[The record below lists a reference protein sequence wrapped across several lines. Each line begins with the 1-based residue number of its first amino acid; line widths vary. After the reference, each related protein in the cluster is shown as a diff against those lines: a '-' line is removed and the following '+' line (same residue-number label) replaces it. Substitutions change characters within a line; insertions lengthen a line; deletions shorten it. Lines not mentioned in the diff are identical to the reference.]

1 MAIGRFCAAALLV
14 AAASMH
20 NADAWSQG
28 YPARPVR
35 YLVPDAA
42 GSGSDT
48 IARIVTMG
56 LSPAM
61 GQQAVVDNR
70 PGATGTIGA
79 DLAAKAPAEGYTVLQ
94 ISSALAAA
102 MSIYRNLPFDLVR
115 DFEPV
120 TQLAEAPQVVVVH
133 PPVPVKSMM
142 ELANLAKSNPGA
154 LKYGSAG
161 SGSSTHLAAELFK
174 AHSGVDMLHVPY
186 RGGGPAITAVLS
198 GETQVYFAPVAA
210 SLPHIKLGRLRAL
223 AVTTSKRVPLMPDL
237 VTVAEAGFPGY
248 EAAQWY
254 GILVPAKTPG
264 AIIAA
269 IHEETVVALNTPSVN
284 KRLTDAGY
292 IIVGSPPAAFK
303 SHLKSEVDRLGALI
317 RKLGLKGN

>member
-1 MAIGRFCAAALLV
+1 MPISRFCAAALLL
-14 AAASMH
+14 AAAVTH

-28 YPARPVR
+28 YPTKPVR
-35 YLVPDAA
+35 YLVADAA

-48 IARIVTMG
+48 IARIVTAG
-56 LSPAM
+56 LTPAF

-70 PGATGTIGA
+70 PGATSTIGA
-79 DLAAKAPAEGYTVLQ
+79 DIVAKAPADGYTILQ

-120 TQLAEAPQVVVVH
+120 TQLAAAPQVVVVY
-133 PPVPVKSMM
+133 PSVPVKSMT
-142 ELANLAKSNPGA
+142 ELANLAKSKPDA

-174 AHSGVDMLHVPY
+174 AQSGVDMLHVPY
-186 RGGGPAITAVLS
+186 RGGGPAITAVIS

-210 SLPHIKLGRLRAL
+210 ALPHIKQGRLRAL
-223 AVTTSKRVPLMPDL
+223 AVTTSKRVLLMSDL
-237 VTVAEAGFPGY
+237 PTVAEAGFPGY
-248 EAAQWY
+248 QAAQWY
-254 GILVPAKTPG
+254 GILVPAKTPRP
-264 AIIAA
+264 IVAA
-269 IHEETVVALNTPSVN
+269 IRDKTVAALNDQGVN
-284 KRLTDAGY
+284 KKLTDAGY
-292 IIVGSPPAAFK
+292 LVVGDQPAEFK
-303 SHLKSEVDRLGALI
+303 SHLKFEVDRLGALV

>member
-1 MAIGRFCAAALLV
+1 MPVYRFGAAALLF
-14 AAASMH
+14 AALTLHCM
-20 NADAWSQG
+20 DARSQG

-48 IARIVTMG
+48 IARILTSG
-56 LSPAM
+56 LSLAL

-79 DLAAKAPAEGYTVLQ
+79 DLAAKAPADGYTILQ

-120 TQLAEAPQVVVVH
+120 TQLAAAPQIVVVH
-133 PPVPVKSMM
+133 PSVPVTSMT
-142 ELANLAKSNPGA
+142 ELASLAKSRPGA

-174 AHSGVDMLHVPY
+174 AQAGVDMLHVPY
-186 RGGGPAITAVLS
+186 RGGGPAITAVIS

-210 SLPHIKLGRLRAL
+210 SLQYVKQGRLRAL
-223 AVTTSKRVPLMPDL
+223 AVTTARRVPLMPGL

-248 EAAQWY
+248 EASQWY
-254 GILVPAKTPG
+254 GILAPAKTARP
-264 AIIAA
+264 IIAA
-269 IHEETVVALNTPSVN
+269 LRDRTVAALNDQSVN
-284 KRLTDAGY
+284 RKLTDAGY
-292 IIVGSPPAAFK
+292 LVVGSEPAEFK
-303 SHLKSEVDRLGALI
+303 SHLKSEVDRLGALT
-317 RKLGLKGN
+317 RRLGLKAN